1 MATKIKLRLIVLVMA
16 FLAQAPATAFACPGC
31 NSILDNFVG
40 RGFNT
45 SIAFM
50 MAMPFLVMGS
60 IVVGIVY
67 VSKQTQATQDTGAPE
82 ENSNQT
88 EEKEN

>member
-1 MATKIKLRLIVLVMA
+1 MAKRIRLHLTLLVCS
-16 FLAQAPATAFACPGC
+16 FFIIPQTLFACPGC

-60 IVVGIVY
+60 IGVGIMY
-67 VSKQTQATQDTGAPE
+67 ISKKTQAPEGAGGPE
-82 ENSNQT
+82 PLSNQT